1 MDILVVLLDK
11 ITQDII
17 WNNLCRGESAIDT
30 IIEEYVS
37 REIEAIKSSDY
48 VVKKNEQTMSRMY
61 HDSDEFART
70 DLPKDCFYANEFD
83 NVNLPKE
90 KKNIIQRA
98 MQWIKE
104 RRMMY
109 QNKNDNETEKQFA
122 KEEDKSR

>member
-1 MDILVVLLDK
+1 
-11 ITQDII
+11 
-17 WNNLCRGESAIDT
+17 
-30 IIEEYVS
+30 
-37 REIEAIKSSDY
+37 
-48 VVKKNEQTMSRMY
+48 MSRMY